1 MVSSYPDTQLLIDN
15 SWSDAASGKTLDVLN
30 PATGERVG
38 RVAHA
43 SLADLDRA
51 LWFGG
56 WPRSA
61 GGLPRDQD
69 RVDHDVSACEA
80 IYCVRAN
87 SRA

>member
-15 SWSDAASGKTLDVLN
+15 TWSDAASGKTLDVLN

-51 LWFGG
+51 LVAA
-56 WPRSA
+56 P
-61 GGLPRDQD
+61 
-69 RVDHDVSACEA
+69 
-80 IYCVRAN
+80 AN
-87 SRA
+87 VPSPIR